1 MSGNLSR
8 KKASKTIVN
17 EVRAGLEELLSR
29 EDGLNKGVLVSM
41 LTMSRSVV
49 DGYDPAYGKK
59 AAGQEYESVVSYLL
73 RTRPA
78 YFVGCSSEASKQ
90 VKAQVYIKAMVK
102 AEVVKERK
110 KIGKVK
116 FYIKTEKERKK
127 IDDFL
132 NKTYDKH
139 GKPLDAPVRS
149 KKKKRLVT
157 WVAIVRR
164 TGYEKR
170 FIKEN
175 CDLSLLGPHIVKK
188 DKGGNVVES
197 GYAADRLVQFC
208 RFYNL

>member
-1 MSGNLSR
+1 MGR
-8 KKASKTIVN
+8 KKSSKTVLN

-49 DGYDPAYGKK
+49 EGYDPAHGKK

-102 AEVVKERK
+102 ARVVKERE

-116 FYIKTEKERKK
+116 FYIKNDAERKK

-132 NKTYDKH
+132 NKT
-139 GKPLDAPVRS
+139 
-149 KKKKRLVT
+149 
-157 WVAIVRR
+157 
-164 TGYEKR
+164 
-170 FIKEN
+170 
-175 CDLSLLGPHIVKK
+175 
-188 DKGGNVVES
+188 
-197 GYAADRLVQFC
+197 
-208 RFYNL
+208 

>member
-1 MSGNLSR
+1 MGR
-8 KKASKTIVN
+8 KKSSKTVLN

-49 DGYDPAYGKK
+49 DGYDPAHGKK

-90 VKAQVYIKAMVK
+90 VKAQVYIKAMIK
-102 AEVVKERK
+102 ARVVKERE

-116 FYIKTEKERKK
+116 FYIKNDAERKK

-132 NKTYDKH
+132 NKTYDKQ

-157 WVAIVRR
+157 WVGLVRR
-164 TGYEKR
+164 TGFQKR

-188 DKGGNVVES
+188 DKGGNMVES
-197 GYAADRLVQFC
+197 GYAADKVVQFC
-208 RFYNL
+208 KFYGL

>member
-1 MSGNLSR
+1 MGR
-8 KKASKTIVN
+8 KKSSKTVLN

-49 DGYDPAYGKK
+49 DGYDPAHGKK

-102 AEVVKERK
+102 ARVVKERE

-116 FYIKTEKERKK
+116 FYIKNDAERKK

-132 NKTYDKH
+132 NKTYDKQ

-157 WVAIVRR
+157 GVGLVRR
-164 TGYEKR
+164 TGFQKR

-188 DKGGNVVES
+188 DKGGNMVES
-197 GYAADRLVQFC
+197 GYAADKVVQFC
-208 RFYNL
+208 KFYGL

>member
-1 MSGNLSR
+1 MGR
-8 KKASKTIVN
+8 KKSSKTVLN

-49 DGYDPAYGKK
+49 DGYDPAHGKK

-90 VKAQVYIKAMVK
+90 VKAQVYIKAMIK
-102 AEVVKERK
+102 ARVVKERE

-116 FYIKTEKERKK
+116 FYIKNDAERKK

-132 NKTYDKH
+132 NQTYDKQ

-157 WVAIVRR
+157 WVGLVRR
-164 TGYEKR
+164 TGFQKR

-188 DKGGNVVES
+188 DKGGNMVES
-197 GYAADRLVQFC
+197 GYAADKVVQFC
-208 RFYNL
+208 KFYGL

>member
-1 MSGNLSR
+1 MSDNLSR

-17 EVRAGLEELLSR
+17 EVRKGLEELLAR
-29 EDGLNKGVLVSM
+29 EDGLNKGVLASM

-49 DGYDPAYGKK
+49 KGYDPAHGKK

-73 RTRPA
+73 RTCPA

-90 VKAQVYIKAMVK
+90 SKAHSYVKAMVT
-102 AEVVKERK
+102 AGVVKERE

-116 FYIKTEKERKK
+116 FYIKNDAERKK

-170 FIKEN
+170 FIKEH
-175 CDLSLLGPHIVKK
+175 CDLSLLGPHIVKR

-197 GYAADRLVQFC
+197 GYAADRLVRFC
-208 RFYNL
+208 KFYNL

>member
-1 MSGNLSR
+1 MGR
-8 KKASKTIVN
+8 KKSSKTVLN

-49 DGYDPAYGKK
+49 DGYDPAQGKK
-59 AAGQEYESVVSYLL
+59 AAGQEYERVVSYPL

-102 AEVVKERK
+102 ARVVKERE

-116 FYIKTEKERKK
+116 FYIKNDAERKK

-132 NKTYDKH
+132 NQTYDKQ

-157 WVAIVRR
+157 WVGLVRR
-164 TGYEKR
+164 TGFQKR

-188 DKGGNVVES
+188 DKGGNMVES
-197 GYAADRLVQFC
+197 GYAADKVVQFC
-208 RFYNL
+208 KFYGL

>member
-1 MSGNLSR
+1 MGR
-8 KKASKTIVN
+8 KKSSKTVLN

-41 LTMSRSVV
+41 LTLSR
-49 DGYDPAYGKK
+49 
-59 AAGQEYESVVSYLL
+59 AGQEYESVVSYLL

-102 AEVVKERK
+102 ARVVKERE

-116 FYIKTEKERKK
+116 FYIKNDAERKK

-132 NKTYDKH
+132 NKTYDKQ

-157 WVAIVRR
+157 WVGLVRR
-164 TGYEKR
+164 TGFQKR

-188 DKGGNVVES
+188 DKGGNMVES
-197 GYAADRLVQFC
+197 GYAADKVVQFC
-208 RFYNL
+208 KFYGL